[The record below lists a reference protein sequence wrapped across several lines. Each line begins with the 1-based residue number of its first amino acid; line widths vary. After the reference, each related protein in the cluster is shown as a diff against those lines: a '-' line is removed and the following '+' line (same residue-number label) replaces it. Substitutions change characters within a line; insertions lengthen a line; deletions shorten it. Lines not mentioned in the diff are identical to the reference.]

1 MKKYLYIVLLIGIWS
16 CEDNKEDNKDN
27 SSNACSEIVSNTTEA
42 LSLWSDA
49 SDYYWNNDEYPEGAK
64 EACDAYFDAIILL
77 KESNCLTGTGLD
89 GWENFSL
96 SEIEVQRTSQCD
108 I

>member
-16 CEDNKEDNKDN
+16 CEDNNEDNKDN
-27 SSNACSEIVSNTTEA
+27 SSNVCSEIVSNATEA

-64 EACDAYFDAIILL
+64 ESCDAYFDAIILS

>member
-49 SDYYWNNDEYPEGAK
+49 SDYYWTNGEYAEGA
-64 EACDAYFDAIILL
+64 EETCEAYFDAIILL
-77 KESNCLTGTGLD
+77 KESNCHTDLD
-89 GWENFSL
+89 G
-96 SEIEVQRTSQCD
+96 
-108 I
+108 

>member
-16 CEDNKEDNKDN
+16 CVDNKDD
-27 SSNACSEIVSNTTEA
+27 SSNACSDIVSNAAEA
-42 LSLWSDA
+42 TSLWSDA
-49 SDYYWNNDEYPEGAK
+49 SDYYWTNGEYPEGAK
-64 EACDAYFDAIILL
+64 EACDAYFDMIILL
-77 KESNCLTGTGLD
+77 KESNCINDLD

>member
-16 CEDNKEDNKDN
+16 CEDNKDD
-27 SSNACSEIVSNTTEA
+27 SSNACSDIVSNAAEA
-42 LSLWSDA
+42 TSLWSDV
-49 SDYYWNNDEYPEGAK
+49 SDYRWINGEYPEGAK
-64 EACDAYFDAIILL
+64 EICNAYFDSIMLL
-77 KESNCLTGTGLD
+77 KGSNCLTDLD

-96 SEIEVQRTSQCD
+96 NEIEVQRTSQCD